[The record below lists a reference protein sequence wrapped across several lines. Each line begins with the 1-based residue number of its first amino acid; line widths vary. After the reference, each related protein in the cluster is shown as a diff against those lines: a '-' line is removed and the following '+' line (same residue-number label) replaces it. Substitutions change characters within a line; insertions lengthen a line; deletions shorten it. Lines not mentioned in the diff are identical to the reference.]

1 MRFPISID
9 MLDPALC
16 VTNSYSSYTT
26 LVTVS
31 LNLAAGT
38 SQGEG
43 LEGGLQ
49 PLHFSTVKSK

>member
-31 LNLAAGT
+31 LKLAAGT

-43 LEGGLQ
+43 LEGGL
-49 PLHFSTVKSK
+49 